1 MGNTADITKA
11 SKTLE
16 KLEAKL
22 TRVQSRK
29 DAAVAKATAK
39 AEKVYAEKVVAA
51 QTDVDNARQ
60 ALQTLAASA

>member
-51 QTDVDNARQ
+51 QTAADK
-60 ALQTLAASA
+60 ASAELQKLVTAA

>member
-51 QTDVDNARQ
+51 QTDVDNARK